1 MLALTVLNKKCMHV
15 LEVGPFFSPNVVR
28 KGECCSQPTLS
39 LLRSLPVTQVVWPP
53 PSEEVHKREVQVGKL
68 EIDEK
73 VAQGIE
79 NRIIGKKKWQKP
91 SSPEPQ
97 EQPKSILKR
106 GAAEVS
112 F

>member
-1 MLALTVLNKKCMHV
+1 ML
-15 LEVGPFFSPNVVR
+15 
-28 KGECCSQPTLS
+28 QPTNPVLIVCS
-39 LLRSLPVTQVVWPP
+39 PPVTQVVWPP

-112 F
+112 FCCDDCYG